1 MSQDA
6 EFRERIQRIDA
17 LVKRLDSIPDPS
29 LRAAA
34 KELIQSVM
42 DLHGAAVERTLE
54 IVAGTEQGTATIDSL
69 GDDPL
74 VGSLLLLY
82 GLHPLDLETRILR
95 AIAKLQSIVR
105 GYGGKANL
113 VSSNVSSNEGEVCIQ
128 VHGIGSAS
136 AAKAARA
143 AIEEEI
149 YTFAP
154 DLASLEIRGLEQF
167 AGGDFVP
174 IEKLIAMSSNGS
186 FASPEATKGAI

>member
-6 EFRERIQRIDA
+6 EFRERIQRIGA

-29 LRAAA
+29 LHAAA

-54 IVAGTEQGTATIDSL
+54 IVAGSEEGTATIDSL

-82 GLHPLDLETRILR
+82 GVHPLDFETRVLR
-95 AIAKLQSIVR
+95 AIAKLQSLLR

-113 VSSNVSSNEGEVCIQ
+113 VSSNEGELCIQ

-167 AGGDFVP
+167 AAGDFVP
-174 IEKLIAMSSNGS
+174 IEKLIAISSSRS
-186 FASPEATKGAI
+186 FASPEAAKGAI